1 MVTHQ
6 IFCTKIIAAFLHF
19 NQMLFHHVLKNFAK
33 YVDHM
38 FQHEQVDSILS
49 HICLP
54 QEGQEMAGLRLA
66 IRRNLEQSDTWQAC
80 TKELKNIFCRSFT
93 HKFRMVIASSY
104 VVVIIVPKTNMHVHL
119 TILWCFV
126 EIFIKQNYNTFH
138 IALTFVKKSF
148 EIMGKN
154 KTDNIVT
161 FSFSTGK
168 VLYYFAVKKHFTEK
182 INFVENGERVI
193 W

>member
-1 MVTHQ
+1 
-6 IFCTKIIAAFLHF
+6 
-19 NQMLFHHVLKNFAK
+19 
-33 YVDHM
+33 
-38 FQHEQVDSILS
+38 
-49 HICLP
+49 
-54 QEGQEMAGLRLA
+54 MAGLRLA

-126 EIFIKQNYNTFH
+126 EIFIKQNYSTFH
-138 IALTFVKKSF
+138 IALTFGKKSF

-182 INFVENGERVI
+182 ITFVGNGERGI